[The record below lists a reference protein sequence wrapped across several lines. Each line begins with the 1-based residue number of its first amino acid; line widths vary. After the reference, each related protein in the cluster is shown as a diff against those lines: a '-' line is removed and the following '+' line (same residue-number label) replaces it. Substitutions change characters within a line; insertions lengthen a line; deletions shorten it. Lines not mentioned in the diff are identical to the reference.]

1 MITIDI
7 KLVCNKLEEFFT
19 GFCRLNG
26 VLDVG
31 CRSYDTPEIAGY
43 SAR

>member
-1 MITIDI
+1 MIAIDI

-26 VLDVG
+26 ALDVG
-31 CRSYDTPEIAGY
+31 SRNYDTPEIAGH